1 MRRTTAIPALLNNT
15 LLLACALLSGC
26 ANFSAEQCRAGNW
39 YSLGE
44 QDALIYGL
52 QPQIDVIAHQ
62 CQKFGV
68 QVAEKEYM
76 DGWTYGNRER
86 YLRLGGESP

>member
-1 MRRTTAIPALLNNT
+1 MHAVPDRLAART
-15 LLLACALLSGC
+15 LLVACLFLGGC
-26 ANFSAEQCRAGNW
+26 ANFSEQQCRATSW

-52 QPQIDVIAHQ
+52 QPQIDAIAYQ

-68 QVAEKEYM
+68 QVPAKEYM

>member
-1 MRRTTAIPALLNNT
+1 MRRTTAIPALRNRT
-15 LLLACALLSGC
+15 LLLAGALLAGC
-26 ANFSAEQCRAGNW
+26 ANFSPEQCRAGNW
-39 YSLGE
+39 YNLGE

-52 QPQIDVIAHQ
+52 QPQIDVIAYQ

-68 QVAEKEYM
+68 QVPANEYM
-76 DGWTYGNRER
+76 DGWTSGNRER